1 MAADCLR
8 LNKVDAIT
16 LIPPFVEEIARNQKL
31 LDFLSHEVGTVFW
44 GGGDISKNAGEAFSS
59 KFKLFTAAASTE
71 MGFSPT
77 LRHRDQ
83 WQSGQWKYMRF
94 HPAMNL
100 KFHHHVDDLFEGRI
114 QRNPNSEYQQP
125 IFRIFQNLQEY
136 RTGDL
141 FSSHPLDS
149 ELWQYRGRT
158 DDMQIF
164 LSGSNYHPATLERR
178 IAQHPDVQDA
188 LFVGTGRPHAALLLE
203 MRVPHSFELS
213 SDRVQLLE
221 KLWPTIE
228 EANQI
233 CPAFAKITKQHVLF
247 VTAEKPMVRSEKK
260 TIQRRA
266 TVQLYEEELNELLE
280 PQKT

>member
-8 LNKVDAIT
+8 LNKVDAIA

-31 LDFLSHEVGTVFW
+31 LDFLSHEVEVVFW
-44 GGGDISKNAGEAFSS
+44 GGGDISKDAGEAFSS
-59 KFKLFTAAASTE
+59 KFKLFTVASSTE

-77 LRHRDQ
+77 LRRRDQ
-83 WQSGQWKYMRF
+83 WQSDRWKYMRF

-114 QRNPNSEYQQP
+114 QRNPSSEYQQP
-125 IFRIFQNLQEY
+125 IFRMHPNLQEY
-136 RTGDL
+136 CTGDL
-141 FSSHPLDS
+141 FSSHPLES

-164 LSGSNYHPATLERR
+164 LSGSNYHPATLEQR

-203 MRVPHSFELS
+203 MKVPPESS
-213 SDRVQLLE
+213 SDRTQLLE

-233 CPAFAKITKQHVLF
+233 CPAFAKITKPHVLF
-247 VTAEKPMVRSEKK
+247 VTAEKPMVRSGKK
-260 TIQRRA
+260 TIQRPA
-266 TVQLYEEELNELLE
+266 TVQLYEEELNGLLE
-280 PQKT
+280 TPTT